1 MKTLKEL
8 LQDADPVR
16 HEPNQPLLQERAR
29 RRDAV
34 LSGASRATTPS
45 TQPLRSRT
53 PLLAAAAMLALIV
66 TAVVGSH
73 LRAPGTVDL
82 QAAVRFE
89 VRLAEDSPAPGLQAV
104 RVDTNRAIYLHPDA
118 IVTNSDIAQ
127 ARVVPGNSAS
137 RFGVGIEFNA
147 AGAQKMRTATAGHLG
162 KPLAILIDSK
172 VVMAPT
178 VRSAIDALAEINGD
192 LTRAE
197 AERIVTGIGIQ

>member
-1 MKTLKEL
+1 MKTLREL

-34 LSGASRATTPS
+34 MSGASRATTPS
-45 TQPLRSRT
+45 TQLWRSRM
-53 PLLAAAAMLALIV
+53 PLLAAAMLALIA
-66 TAVVGSH
+66 TAVVGFY

-89 VRLAEDSPAPGLQAV
+89 VRLAEDSPAAGLQAA
-104 RVDTNRAIYLHPDA
+104 RVGSDRAIYLHPEA
-118 IVTNSDIAQ
+118 IVTNSDIAH
-127 ARVVPGNSAS
+127 ARVVPGDSAS

-147 AGAQKMRTATAGHLG
+147 AGAEKMRTATAGHFG
-162 KPLAILIDSK
+162 KPLAILIDGK

-178 VRSAIDALAEINGD
+178 VRSPIDALAEINGD

-197 AERIVTGIGIQ
+197 AERIVNGIGIQ